1 MRNFRFASTA
11 AALAALLSGCASK
24 PFTQVQVAYA
34 REIEPLGTPQLCG
47 RVRHGGK
54 SAWDGEFRLG
64 ADVCY
69 HQLAPTTDQKEYL
82 ITLPSSSLYSSPS
95 RKITVQG
102 TTAQGEVKVSLPI
115 DYNFGSIGA
124 NLPLA
129 LPRWL
134 RPSGVHDLSL
144 SLLGTVG
151 FNLDIIAKSTDYQ
164 TMGGIYGTIENVPS
178 LKLRGQVFGEA
189 TSELLVLG
197 RIPVGV
203 SFRIDDDGSIR
214 RAFSG
219 GVRIQ
224 W

>member
-1 MRNFRFASTA
+1 MKNLTKIVATMGMLSTA
-11 AALAALLSGCASK
+11 GCASK
-24 PFTQVQVAYA
+24 PFTQAQVAYA

-47 RVRHGGK
+47 RLRHGGK
-54 SAWDGEFRLG
+54 TAWDGEFRLG

-69 HQLAPTTDQKEYL
+69 HKLPPITSKKEYL
-82 ITLPSSSLYSSPS
+82 ITLPYNPLYGSPS
-95 RKITVQG
+95 RTITVQG
-102 TTAQGEVKVSLPI
+102 TTAQGELKISLPI

-129 LPRWL
+129 LPSWL

-164 TMGGIYGTIENVPS
+164 TMGSMYGTIENIPS
-178 LKLRGQVFGEA
+178 LKLRGQFFGEA

-203 SFRIDDDGSIR
+203 SFRIDDDGR
-214 RAFSG
+214 YTPFFSG
-219 GVRIQ
+219 GYRIQ